1 MEEEIGPM
9 LGTGIQHGLKNRG
22 PSGLEGSNPSRAI
35 MNEIEAHAFCR
46 NHKESLEKSSQCGCF
61 YCLKIFKP
69 EEIKEWIDK
78 GGKTA
83 LCPFC
88 NIDSVVGDAS
98 NVLINEKFLGTM
110 RDLWFGI

>member
-1 MEEEIGPM
+1 
-9 LGTGIQHGLKNRG
+9 
-22 PSGLEGSNPSRAI
+22 
-35 MNEIEAHAFCR
+35 MNEIEAHAHCH
-46 NHKESLEKSSQCGCF
+46 NHKEALEKSSQCGCF

-78 GGKTA
+78 GGSTA

-98 NVLINEKFLGTM
+98 GVPINEKFLGTM